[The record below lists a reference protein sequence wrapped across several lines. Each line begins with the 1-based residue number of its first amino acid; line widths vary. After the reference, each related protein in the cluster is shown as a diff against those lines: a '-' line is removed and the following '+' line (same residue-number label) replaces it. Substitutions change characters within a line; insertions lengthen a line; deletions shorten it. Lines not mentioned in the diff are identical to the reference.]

1 MKHTDHSLIQ
11 EKAYTNY
18 YAEQGWIYG
27 ITFALASF
35 HSFNQSHAS
44 AVSLAETHK
53 QHQEVTDC
61 HPAHANT
68 LAWLTIL
75 IS

>member
-11 EKAYTNY
+11 EKAYTSY

-53 QHQEVTDC
+53 QHQVTDFVIL
-61 HPAHANT
+61 HT
-68 LAWLTIL
+68 LTLVHG
-75 IS
+75 